1 MARSARFAV
10 LTLGGMFCASLLL
23 AGDAHA
29 DSARFLPWKE
39 PTAPPLA
46 LNDLF
51 GRPHTLADYRGRV
64 VLLNF
69 WATWCAPCREEMTSM
84 RALQTRLA
92 GRPFVILLVNY
103 GEARAR
109 ISEFVKRESLAF
121 PILLDPNQEAPRA
134 WRVRV
139 LRSRLSS
146 RCRRCMLRPSWSY
159 RGASGAVSQ
168 DLPKQRTGSA

>member
-10 LTLGGMFCASLLL
+10 LTLGVMFCASLLL

-51 GRPHTLADYRGRV
+51 GRPHTLADYRGHV

-69 WATWCAPCREEMTSM
+69 WATWCAPCPGEMTSI
-84 RALQTRLA
+84 RGLQTRPPRL
-92 GRPFVILLVNY
+92 PVLILLV
-103 GEARAR
+103 
-109 ISEFVKRESLAF
+109 
-121 PILLDPNQEAPRA
+121 D
-134 WRVRV
+134 
-139 LRSRLSS
+139 
-146 RCRRCMLRPSWSY
+146 
-159 RGASGAVSQ
+159 
-168 DLPKQRTGSA
+168 